1 MTTERIITKKEFELP
16 SFEPQN
22 SVPETKEKEETSG
35 NVDLKV
41 LRQSLDVKRRFLAL
55 LDEGGYSKEIK
66 DFKTIESEVKQA
78 IADLD
83 GIIKAFS
90 DEEFKL
96 KG

>member
-83 GIIKAFS
+83 GIIKAFP